1 MREFI
6 NISNIHS
13 YIHTFI
19 HISYTGA
26 IEDNEDDDDNGEDE
40 DNGEDDDDYDG
51 EDDDDYDGEDD
62 NKGNDDINRKYKKL
76 SIKSDL
82 ALKKLTLKAI

>member
-26 IEDNEDDDDNGEDE
+26 IEDGENDDNGEDDDDNGEDDD
-40 DNGEDDDDYDG
+40 DNGEDDDDN
-51 EDDDDYDGEDD
+51 GEDD

-82 ALKKLTLKAI
+82 ALKNLALKAI